1 MTSFIQE
8 NFCHAKSAKFCRL
21 FYRAT
26 FGENF
31 KVGDYCLES
40 LRKELEK
47 RQNKEVENSIA
58 ENAVLKSSVPDDSV
72 TETNPL
78 PKPRDTNQSY
88 F

>member
-1 MTSFIQE
+1 MVKI
-8 NFCHAKSAKFCRL
+8 R
-21 FYRAT
+21 
-26 FGENF
+26 

-47 RQNKEVENSIA
+47 RQNKNVDSSSQ
-58 ENAVLKSSVPDDSV
+58 NAVLKSSVPDDSV
-72 TETNPL
+72 TETDPL

>member
-1 MTSFIQE
+1 MLNEQ
-8 NFCHAKSAKFCRL
+8 NFAGFFNRIRS
-21 FYRAT
+21 
-26 FGENF
+26 GENF

-47 RQNKEVENSIA
+47 RQNKEVENSIT

>member
-1 MTSFIQE
+1 MLNEQNFAGYRTTS
-8 NFCHAKSAKFCRL
+8 
-21 FYRAT
+21 
-26 FGENF
+26 GENF

-47 RQNKEVENSIA
+47 RQNKEIEIA

>member
-1 MTSFIQE
+1 MLNEQ
-8 NFCHAKSAKFCRL
+8 NFAGFFNRIRS
-21 FYRAT
+21 
-26 FGENF
+26 GENF

-47 RQNKEVENSIA
+47 RQNKEVEIA

>member
-1 MTSFIQE
+1 MLNE
-8 NFCHAKSAKFCRL
+8 PNFVGS
-21 FYRAT
+21 FYRIRC
-26 FGENF
+26 GENF

-47 RQNKEVENSIA
+47 RQNKEVENSIT